1 MISAAPAAPASHS
14 PTSSTAGSGPSA
26 AAVDD
31 ACMDARTPGPMARVG
46 AFDCTMKICRAGTIT
61 AAPAST
67 GSSHKP

>member
-1 MISAAPAAPASHS
+1 
-14 PTSSTAGSGPSA
+14 
-26 AAVDD
+26 
-31 ACMDARTPGPMARVG
+31 MDARTPGPMARVG